1 MREMLRIWAGTVSL
15 TQLHLTVVLLTG
27 RGKSRLQASGIHGA
41 IADERSVHLKIPYYG
56 TAERSDRN
64 AELTC

>member
-1 MREMLRIWAGTVSL
+1 MRETFRIWVGTEPP
-15 TQLHLTVVLLTG
+15 TQLRLTVALLTG
-27 RGKSRLQASGIHGA
+27 RGKSRLQASGTHGA

-56 TAERSDRN
+56 TAEQSDRN